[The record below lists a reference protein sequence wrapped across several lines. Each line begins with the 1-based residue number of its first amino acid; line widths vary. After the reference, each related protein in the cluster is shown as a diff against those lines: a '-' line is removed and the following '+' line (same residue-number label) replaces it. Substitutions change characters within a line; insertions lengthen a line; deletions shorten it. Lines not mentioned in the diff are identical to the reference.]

1 MHFSAAK
8 KHGLCPPHACTLPTW
23 PAPLHSATWPW
34 GLQSESKTPGVPG
47 TKQVGLASCW
57 ELNEGRAA
65 LLTQHWDVY
74 QNLLPS
80 ESTWQDAQRTAALPW
95 VLRLPCFLQA
105 WKMNNNP
112 G

>member
-1 MHFSAAK
+1 MVCALHMHAR
-8 KHGLCPPHACTLPTW
+8 CPPGQLPCTQRPG
-23 PAPLHSATWPW
+23 PGASGQKAV
-34 GLQSESKTPGVPG
+34 TPGVPG

-57 ELNEGRAA
+57 ELSEGRAA
-65 LLTQHWDVY
+65 LLIQHWDVY
-74 QNLLPS
+74 QNLVPS